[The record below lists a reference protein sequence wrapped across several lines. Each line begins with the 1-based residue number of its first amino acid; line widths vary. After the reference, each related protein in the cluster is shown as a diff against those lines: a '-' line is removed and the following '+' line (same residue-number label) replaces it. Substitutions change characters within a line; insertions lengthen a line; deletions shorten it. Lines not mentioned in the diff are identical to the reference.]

1 MRAHHPAL
9 LSATALAALLGLSGC
24 KPKVAAG
31 ADPRTTER
39 LVAVARVVQA
49 DAGSHQYTGVVGAR
63 VESNLGF
70 RVAGK
75 VVERLVDTGQAVR
88 KG

>member
-24 KPKVAAG
+24 KPK
-31 ADPRTTER
+31 